1 MHKTIRYILILL
13 FLSSGVDLARAQT
26 APPSDIYLEELRAWL
41 KVNWFD
47 GFHESLGY
55 NEARK
60 QMYGYIDNSDGM
72 IECVYTGFTQAG
84 GYVTYPNPINA
95 EHLIPQSF
103 FGSSEP
109 MRSDIYILKPCHGS
123 ANSAR
128 SNIPFGE
135 VNDSQAQWYGVVAN
149 TYTTQGDLP
158 TNSEDWSEK
167 SGGIWEPREEHKG
180 NIARSIFYFYTVY
193 PNQGGSI
200 GSLGSTETLY
210 QWHLDDPVD
219 SEEEDRNDK
228 IESQQGNRNPYVDYP
243 GLVYDAWFHEEAAV
257 DTDSPEI
264 TGDEE
269 VTLECSEY
277 PNDEIFITVSD
288 ESLPINIVYTDAGSP
303 EGCDAFITRTYIA
316 TDAVGNT
323 STFFQ
328 ILHLVDY
335 SPPTF
340 ISIPEDLII
349 ECNEEGE
356 DFGEAIATDNC
367 SSVFIT
373 TTSTQVGGPCP
384 EGHQIIRTFM
394 AVDECG
400 NTSTATQTI
409 IINEFIDPVGCA
421 ADLDSDGYIT
431 VADILLAL
439 GEFGCNYGC
448 NYDVDSDGIVGVSD
462 ILEILSQ
469 FGEPC

>member
-13 FLSSGVDLARAQT
+13 FLCSGVELVRAQT
-26 APPSDIYLEELRAWL
+26 APPSDIYLEELRGWL

-47 GFHESLGY
+47 DFHESLGY

-60 QMYGYIDNSDGM
+60 QMYGYIDNSDGL
-72 IECVYTGFTQAG
+72 IECVYTGFTQEG
-84 GYVTYPNPINA
+84 GYVTYPDPINA

-109 MRSDIYILKPCHGS
+109 MKSDIYILKPCHGS

-135 VNDSQAQWYGVVAN
+135 VIDSQAQWYGVVGN
-149 TYTTQGDLP
+149 TYTSQGNLP
-158 TNSEDWSEK
+158 VDEEFWSEK

-180 NIARSIFYFYTVY
+180 NIARSVFYFYTVY
-193 PNQGGSI
+193 PGIGGISD
-200 GSLGSTETLY
+200 LGDTETLY

-219 SEEEDRNDK
+219 AEEEDRNDK
-228 IESQQGNRNPYVDYP
+228 IELQQGNRNPYVDYP

-264 TGDEE
+264 TGEE
-269 VTLECSEY
+269 YITLECSEY
-277 PNDEIFITVSD
+277 PSDEIFITVTD
-288 ESLPINIVYTDAGSP
+288 ESLPINIVYTDSGSP
-303 EGCDAFITRTYIA
+303 EGCDAFITRIYTAI
-316 TDAVGNT
+316 DAAGNT
-323 STFFQ
+323 SSFAQ
-328 ILHLVDY
+328 ILHLVDFA
-335 SPPTF
+335 PPIFTY
-340 ISIPEDLII
+340 IPDDMVI
-349 ECNEEGE
+349 ECGEENDDLGE
-356 DFGEAIATDNC
+356 PTVVDNC
-367 SSVFIT
+367 SAVTIT
-373 TTSTQVGGPCP
+373 TASTQVGGPCP
-384 EGHQIIRTFM
+384 EGYQIIRMFT

-400 NTSTATQTI
+400 NASTATQTI
-409 IINEFIDPVGCA
+409 IVNETIDPVGCA

-439 GEFGCNYGC
+439 GEFGCNSGC
-448 NYDVDSDGIVGVSD
+448 NYGVDSDGIVGVSD

-469 FGEPC
+469 FGEAC